1 MKTKVKIKRYENNNF
16 KYMDDLVLDEYKLDI
31 YLNGEK
37 FIKLLTIPEKLEE
50 LSVGYLYT
58 QGIIN
63 SKDDIKSIEVDVENH
78 RLDIYLYRE
87 FKIHNGDILSD
98 SGDFN
103 INLGKKN
110 RILKPINWKPDFI
123 LENMNNLLNGTKL
136 FSDTGNIHT
145 VFLSSEDKF
154 LISAEDIGRFNALD
168 KAIGEAILKNINLSN
183 TIVYTSGRIPSSI
196 AMKVIN
202 AGIPVIVSRSA
213 PTSETLKLAK
223 KHNLTVI
230 GFAKRDRMNIY
241 LQEEDNI

>member
-1 MKTKVKIKRYENNNF
+1 MEP
-16 KYMDDLVLDEYKLDI
+16 DL
-31 YLNGEK
+31 
-37 FIKLLTIPEKLEE
+37 
-50 LSVGYLYT
+50 
-58 QGIIN
+58 
-63 SKDDIKSIEVDVENH
+63 
-78 RLDIYLYRE
+78 
-87 FKIHNGDILSD
+87 IL
-98 SGDFN
+98 G
-103 INLGKKN
+103 
-110 RILKPINWKPDFI
+110 
-123 LENMNNLLNGTKL
+123 NMNNLLNGTKL
-136 FSDTGNIHT
+136 FSDKGNIHT